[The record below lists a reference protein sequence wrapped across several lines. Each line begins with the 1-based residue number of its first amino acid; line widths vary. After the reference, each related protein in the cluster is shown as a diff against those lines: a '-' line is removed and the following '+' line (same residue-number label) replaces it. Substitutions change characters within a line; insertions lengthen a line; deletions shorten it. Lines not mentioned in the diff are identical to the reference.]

1 MKDHGSNPHP
11 GPWRVMRVDSEFA
24 GILVAVGFLVMGLVS
39 MPIGT
44 WFVLG
49 CLLLGV
55 VVALLL
61 RFTSRKF
68 TGVVLGAVVVLMA
81 VVLWWVGRPPQ
92 RPQGVSPNALHLE
105 PNNAG
110 STLHKKGYW
119 LDCWFDRDANLDRC
133 RLTDAKGIT
142 LFEDVFAP
150 CVAQPPFPQ
159 SELALDAR
167 WTGRTWI
174 QSQDKRVNVPV
185 VYLTKYRQILLPR
198 SLHAEARQ
206 VGYCS
211 D

>member
-1 MKDHGSNPHP
+1 
-11 GPWRVMRVDSEFA
+11 MRVDSEFA
-24 GILVAVGFLVMGLVS
+24 GLLLAVGFLVMGLVS

-49 CLLLGV
+49 CLLLGG

-68 TGVVLGAVVVLMA
+68 TRVVLGALVLLMA
-81 VVLWWVGRPPQ
+81 VVLWWIGRPPQ

-105 PNNAG
+105 PKNVG
-110 STLHKKGYW
+110 FTPLKKGYW

-142 LFEDVFAP
+142 LFEDVFVP

-159 SELALDAR
+159 SELVLDAR
-167 WTGRTWI
+167 SIGSTWV

-185 VYLTKYRQILLPR
+185 IYLQKFRQTLVPR
-198 SLHAEARQ
+198 SLSAEARQ
-206 VGYCS
+206 AGYCS